1 MGGEHTEKLLVE
13 REYAGVM
20 EHEHRLL
27 NSRWWFGCI
36 EEGVIKWLWGSFGVS
51 LMRIYHLF
59 DCLWCR
65 IQLVLCAI
73 PVFVKIP
80 GVQAIDMGSRTEG
93 FVTNRRLLLS
103 SSGRFDTAEP

>member
-20 EHEHRLL
+20 EHEHRIL

-51 LMRIYHLF
+51 SSGMYPGALTHV
-59 DCLWCR
+59 DP
-65 IQLVLCAI
+65 QLVLCAI

-80 GVQAIDMGSRTEG
+80 GVQALDMGSRTEG

-103 SSGRFDTAEP
+103 SSGRSSKVIRG